1 MSSELHLSVT
11 PETLAEVLR
20 KTGYR
25 ATVVDNQGRPQVR
38 SAAQGIG
45 FFIAFGAADT
55 SAVDRYADF
64 AFQCWIS
71 IEAELRPD
79 LIEGWNQKW
88 RFARLFRQDAL
99 LVLTMDVLVAGG
111 VSENH
116 LRAYCELWDNVIRD
130 FIRHLRQ
137 GDVKAPV

>member
-1 MSSELHLSVT
+1 MNADLHTSIT
-11 PETLAEVLR
+11 PEAIADALR

-25 ATVVDNQGRPQVR
+25 ATVAEYQERPQVR

-45 FFIAFGAADT
+45 FFVAFGAVDPN
-55 SAVDRYADF
+55 SAGRYVDF

-71 IEAELRPD
+71 IEGPLRAD
-79 LIEGWNQKW
+79 LIDGWNQTR
-88 RFARLFRQDAL
+88 RFARLFRQGSL

-111 VSENH
+111 VRDEH
-116 LRAYCELWDNVIRD
+116 LGAYCELWDQVIRD

-137 GDVKAPV
+137 EPAAVAA